1 MSMQDPIADMLTRI
15 RNAQGRGHETVAM
28 PHSRMREAVAQV
40 LRREGYVAQCETEEG
55 APCATLRITLKY
67 RGKQPVIERLQRV
80 SRPGLRIYR
89 SAKELPWVRGG
100 LGMAVVS
107 TSQGVMS
114 DHDARKQGH
123 GGEILC
129 TVE

>member
-15 RNAQGRGHETVAM
+15 RNAQARGRETVEM
-28 PHSRMREAVAQV
+28 PHSRMREAIAQV
-40 LRREGYVAQCETEEG
+40 LRREGYVAQCEVAEG
-55 APCATLRITLKY
+55 APCATLRIALKY
-67 RGKQPVIERLQRV
+67 HEKRPVIERLRRV
-80 SRPGLRIYR
+80 SRPGLRVYR
-89 SAKELPWVRGG
+89 SAKELPRVRGG
-100 LGMAVVS
+100 LGIAVVS
-107 TSQGVMS
+107 TSRGVMS